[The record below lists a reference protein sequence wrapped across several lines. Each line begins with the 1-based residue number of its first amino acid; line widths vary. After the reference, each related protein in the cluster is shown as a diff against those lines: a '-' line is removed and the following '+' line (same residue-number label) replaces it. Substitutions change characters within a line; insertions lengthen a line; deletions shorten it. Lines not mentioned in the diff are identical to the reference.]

1 MLLKEMNGYY
11 RFNKE
16 RLKQWLIEN
25 QYMEQD
31 YDGDIYDLV
40 FDSSFMDV
48 LEENKAM
55 IRTTPIRKKYQNRDQ
70 YEAPFMIPMTYSNL
84 HLENCVILDTET
96 TGLYRDDEV
105 IELSVIDMLGRELY
119 HSLYCPQKKIALS
132 ASRVNGITN
141 PMLKDEPLFKDEWE
155 AIKEA
160 VGHRRIIGH
169 NIEFDYR
176 ITLSTAKRYHIPESE
191 VMMLFRDRIDSRL
204 IAKKYI
210 KNAENYKLST
220 LCTMFGIT
228 DPQKHRATYDSL
240 MTLQFLRAL
249 ETYLLNNGYHNPSR
263 YNHLYGQGEDE
274 RKMQDIKKAIIYGY
288 KAGKSI
294 EDLSIFYGISRLD
307 IAKLIKENHLDIRVD
322 PEVRQK
328 LEILQQA
335 YSDQSDSLLIEFCLK
350 YASRE
355 DIYLVLGK

>member
-1 MLLKEMNGYY
+1 MLLKEMNSYY
-11 RFNKE
+11 KFHKE

-25 QYMEQD
+25 KYLDQD

-40 FDSSFMDV
+40 FDSSFMNV

-55 IRTTPIRKKYQNRDQ
+55 IKTTPIRKKYQNIDQ
-70 YEAPFMIPMTYSNL
+70 YEPPYMIPMTYSIL
-84 HLENCVILDTET
+84 DLDDCVILDTET
-96 TGLYRDDEV
+96 TGLYKDDEV
-105 IELSVIDMLGRELY
+105 IELSVIDMLGNEIY
-119 HSLYCPQKKIALS
+119 HSLYHPQKRIGQA

-141 PMLKDEPLFKDEWE
+141 PMLKDEPYFVNEWE

-169 NIEFDYR
+169 NIAFDYR
-176 ITLSTAKRYHIPESE
+176 ITLSTALRYHIPESE
-191 VMMLFRDRIDSRL
+191 VKMLFRNMVDSRL
-204 IAKKYI
+204 IAKRYI
-210 KNAENYKLST
+210 KNVDNYKLST
-220 LCTMFGIT
+220 LCEMFGIT
-228 DPQKHRATYDSL
+228 DPQKHRATYDCL
-240 MTLQFLRAL
+240 MTLEFLRAL
-249 ETYLLNNGYHNPSR
+249 ESYLLNNDQYNGYR
-263 YNHLYGQGEDE
+263 KE
-274 RKMQDIKKAIIYGY
+274 RKNMPDLEQAILYGY

-307 IAKLIKENHLDIRVD
+307 IAKMVKEHHLEIHVD

-335 YSDQSDSLLIEFCLK
+335 YSDQDDELLIQFCLK

-355 DIYLVLGK
+355 DIYLILGK